1 MTNDKHTDAFDNR
14 RPLAGTTVGISISD
28 SSDLAR
34 LGFLPIH
41 VDRAMAEIA
50 IQAAAAGARIGY
62 GGDLRPNGFTH
73 KLFRAVSELYSV
85 HTIATDT
92 PPCIH
97 YLAYPIWKDWHSD
110 RLFDHVRALDGTV
123 EVVLIRP
130 DGQAFSLRLLAA
142 PGEESIPVVQIAVRP
157 AKSHD
162 GPTLDHGALHRTVE
176 NWWSQQGLPPL
187 PRKDQVK
194 SDGAAVPHALRKGT
208 YLVRSASQMVDFLK
222 YVQESTEIE
231 PANAFSAMRLFMA
244 ADEDIRVVLGG
255 KTHNYLGHFPGIAE
269 ETLYSLAAGK
279 PVIELGGF
287 GGCAGDVAHAL
298 LRGTEPERDLTGQGY
313 TAVMRAAAAGSEV
326 FCRAL
331 DAAGLADI
339 YARLSAV
346 DSPRALGIGVLRCLK
361 HRDLRQIWCTYAQ
374 DFRDAALLSH
384 L

>member
-1 MTNDKHTDAFDNR
+1 MTNDKHSDDPHQR
-14 RPLAGTTVGISISD
+14 RPLAGMIAGISISD

-34 LGFLPIH
+34 RGLLPIH

-85 HTIATDT
+85 HTIATET

-110 RLFDHVRALDGTV
+110 RLFDHVRALDGAV

-142 PGEESIPVVQIAVRP
+142 PQEESIPVVQIAVRP
-157 AKSHD
+157 PTSHE
-162 GPTLDHGALHRTVE
+162 GATLGYSALHRSVGS
-176 NWWSQQGLPPL
+176 WWSEQTLFPL
-187 PRKDQVK
+187 PGTGLTTSNGD
-194 SDGAAVPHALRKGT
+194 AVPHMLRKGT

-222 YVQESTEIE
+222 HVQESTEIE
-231 PANAFSAMRLFMA
+231 PASAFSAMRLFMA

-269 ETLYSLAAGK
+269 ETLYSLVAGK
-279 PVIELGGF
+279 PVIELGAF
-287 GGCAGDVAHAL
+287 GGCAGDVAQAL
-298 LRGTEPERDLTGQGY
+298 LRGTVPERDLTGPGY
-313 TAVMRAAAAGSEV
+313 TPVMRAAAAGSEV
-326 FCRAL
+326 FRKAL
-331 DAAGLADI
+331 DEAGLADI
-339 YARLSAV
+339 YTRLSAV

-361 HRDLRQIWCTYAQ
+361 HRNLRRVWCAYAE
-374 DFRDAALLSH
+374 DFRVAALLSH
-384 L
+384 M